1 MKKEMSALEVAQ
13 GTELVKQLCELFGG
27 RFVSE
32 GEGSDSI
39 RDNERSL
46 TGLADGSKLT
56 LREHDKERPASN
68 AGETDGDAALDA
80 GLMNKEE
87 TGIQCRDNRQS
98 GLPERAWELLERARD
113 GGLLD
118 ERLQPLVSRRRAA
131 LLAQIISQE
140 VFGVNRWKAFEE
152 LWGIKNL
159 QQYYQTAQYLNTI
172 DSDKVAYLGLMG
184 IKVRY

>member
-32 GEGSDSI
+32 GELAGVAARSKRPQELEERSDSV
-39 RDNERSL
+39 RDNKQR
-46 TGLADGSKLT
+46 K
-56 LREHDKERPASN
+56 
-68 AGETDGDAALDA
+68 
-80 GLMNKEE
+80 
-87 TGIQCRDNRQS
+87 TGIECRDNRQS
-98 GLPERAWELLERARD
+98 GLPEKAWELLERARD

-152 LWGIKNL
+152 LWGVRGL
-159 QQYYQTAQYLNTI
+159 QQIYQSAKYLNTF
-172 DSDKVAYLGLMG
+172 DSDNEAYSELLG